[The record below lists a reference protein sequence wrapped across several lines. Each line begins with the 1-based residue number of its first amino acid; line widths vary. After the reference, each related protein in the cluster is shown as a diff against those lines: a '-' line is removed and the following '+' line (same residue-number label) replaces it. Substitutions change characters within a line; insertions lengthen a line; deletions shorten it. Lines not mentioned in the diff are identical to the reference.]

1 MSSSN
6 FEEFLTKVTSKV
18 KAKEARSM
26 IKKEL
31 IHHLQELS
39 HSFQQKTASKEEA
52 DERAIQEMGN
62 PFTLG
67 ENLNRLHRPKID
79 WLLIALFVIIA
90 GNSFLPLI
98 HGNLAMSLPSTF
110 YFSRQAIWLT
120 LAVVAIVAFL
130 FFDYRKLKNY
140 WWLFYGSGLILLLY
154 TYLFGLMKLNAVRWI
169 SIAGMSV
176 DSSAIALFLFFLA
189 WAGIFH
195 NINTFNSW
203 KKQALLVMLFWA
215 PILLYMM
222 LPHIVLSIIYCFC
235 ILAMFACSHVQKKLA
250 LTLVATNLL
259 MGILLLS
266 TTPLA
271 SNSEYHLKRLSDF
284 MNPETDPN
292 GVGYIYILVGDI
304 LSQAG
309 WLGNGFSNHFIS
321 RLPAAH
327 TDYVFPFLVY
337 SFGWAFGI
345 ALCLIL
351 LLFIVR
357 ISRNA
362 FKTKDRY
369 GRLLVIGG
377 AALIAVP
384 TCWNILMGIGFVPIM
399 EVSLP
404 FISYG
409 GSMLLVNSG
418 ILGLILSVYR
428 RKDLVNPTI
437 IHS

>member
-18 KAKEARSM
+18 KAKEAHSI

-31 IHHLQELS
+31 THHLQELS

-130 FFDYRKLKNY
+130 FFDYRKLKKY
-140 WWLFYGSGLILLLY
+140 WWFFYGSGLLLLLY
-154 TYLFGLMKLNAVRWI
+154 TYLFGLMKNGAVRWI

-176 DSSAIALFLFFLA
+176 DSSAITLFLFFLA
-189 WAGIFH
+189 WAGILY
-195 NINTFNSW
+195 NINTFNTW
-203 KKQALLVMLFWA
+203 MKQALLFILFWV
-215 PILLYMM
+215 PILFYLVLPHMM
-222 LPHIVLSIIYCFC
+222 LGIIYFFC
-235 ILAMFACSHVQKKLA
+235 LLTMFACSNVHRKLA
-250 LTLVATNLL
+250 FTLVAANV
-259 MGILLLS
+259 MMSILLFNVF
-266 TTPLA
+266 LA
-271 SNSEYHLKRLSDF
+271 SSYRLTRLLIF
-284 MNPETDPN
+284 LNPNADPH
-292 GVGYIYILVGDI
+292 GAGYTYLLVRDI

-309 WLGNGFSNHFIS
+309 WLGNGFSTALI
-321 RLPAAH
+321 RQLPATH

-384 TCWNILMGIGFVPIM
+384 TCWNILMGLGVVPLM